1 MDENKKLLD
10 EELSNVAGGKV
21 LDNAWYI
28 IEKDIKILKDYNV
41 PNGKEI
47 MLSMV
52 RSAWEEGYTNIGYAW
67 THYSTD
73 KSQEDLDALIAFIEE
88 KWEEQ
93 Y

>member
-10 EELSNVAGGKV
+10 EALSNIAGGKV
-21 LDNAWYI
+21 LDDVWDI
-28 IEKDIKILKDYNV
+28 IEKEIKILKYHNI

-47 MLSMV
+47 MLSTV

-67 THYSTD
+67 TLYSTD

-88 KWEEQ
+88 KWEE
-93 Y
+93 

>member
-28 IEKDIKILKDYNV
+28 IEKEIKILKDYNI

-67 THYSTD
+67 TLYSTD
-73 KSQEDLDALIAFIEE
+73 KSQEDLDALVAFIEE
-88 KWEEQ
+88 KWEEIN
-93 Y
+93 